1 MPKSSNTNIA
11 ERVVSAILN
20 QNLKPGERL
29 GEQELANLFGVSR
42 TLVRQALI
50 ELQSRGF
57 VEVRPRMGWYVVEPS
72 FEEARETYA
81 ARRVIEP
88 GMLLDAGK
96 PLQSV
101 IKSLRKHVADEKKA
115 IESKNAADRSVLLAD
130 FHVCLAECLG
140 NRLLTSMM
148 VDLSARTTLVSALYQ
163 SATEAQ
169 DSNEDHA
176 DIVNAIAAGNMKKA
190 ADLMRNHI
198 DQLEKRLDDRFVQS
212 GTSRE
217 RMLAKLVEPSAKHLK
232 VKL

>member
-1 MPKSSNTNIA
+1 MATAPAPININA
-11 ERVVSAILN
+11 PIARNPESEAPAGGNVSGVVSSTAVVVVTIVVD
-20 QNLKPGERL
+20 GEL
-29 GEQELANLFGVSR
+29 
-42 TLVRQALI
+42 
-50 ELQSRGF
+50 
-57 VEVRPRMGWYVVEPS
+57 VVEGD
-72 FEEARETYA
+72 EADYA
-81 ARRVIEP
+81 AC
-88 GMLLDAGK
+88 
-96 PLQSV
+96 
-101 IKSLRKHVADEKKA
+101 
-115 IESKNAADRSVLLAD
+115 VLGLHSMAYLSRMTRAFMLAD

-217 RMLAKLVEPSAKHLK
+217 RMLAKLVEPGLKSLK

>member
-1 MPKSSNTNIA
+1 MPKSSSTNIA

-101 IKSLRKHVADEKKA
+101 IKSLRKHIADEKKA
-115 IESKNAADRSVLLAD
+115 IESKNAAQRSVLLAD

-140 NRLLTSMM
+140 NRLLTTMM

-176 DIVNAIAAGNMKKA
+176 DIVDAIAAGNMKKA
-190 ADLMRNHI
+190 ADLMRKHI
-198 DQLEKRLDDRFVQS
+198 DQLETRLDDRFVQA

-217 RMLAKLVEPSAKHLK
+217 RMLAKLVEPSPKYLN